1 MKAVN
6 ELCFEANAASLR
18 SQKPWGSWWSHSKAV
33 SREKS
38 HSGCFSVILS
48 KNYGVFLLSKSRK
61 YHLINLTH
69 RLDFVS
75 FNPKIS
81 FICEPNHASV
91 SLRRKNGCILFG
103 QILPIAAIVSTGDVS
118 AGQGLLL
125 LEKPRK
131 ILLLRK
137 FFLLGWQSRAAEK
150 KTRQTAVVSSVHRQ
164 AVFLI
169 RLTIERAFAY
179 LFYSTAVVSAN
190 FSGN

>member
-38 HSGCFSVILS
+38 HSGRFSVILS
-48 KNYGVFLLSKSRK
+48 KNYGVFLISKSRK

-103 QILPIAAIVSTGDVS
+103 QILPIPAIVSTGDVS